1 MTFYGVKKGYNY
13 RELIMLYK
21 DILHPNDVLIVHL
34 LIKKLK
40 KFYNG
45 LTINFTSWNF
55 SIGYIIL

>member
-34 LIKKLK
+34 LIKK
-40 KFYNG
+40 
-45 LTINFTSWNF
+45 T
-55 SIGYIIL
+55 